1 MSEEK
6 RVIEINGVKLEVDL
20 RNARRIDEFR
30 VGDNVKVLDTRSG
43 KNEVRSGVITD
54 FANFKDLPT
63 IIVAMYKAGD
73 YWMKPTIEFIYF
85 NSDTEGIEI
94 VGVSAEEIIVSKD
107 TIVQMFDDEIIKKR
121 DELQDLIVKRDNLCL
136 NILIAH
142 LHDVAS
148 SDENLARV
156 GGKKPGCEMQKR
168 GLAAAARAHQRL
180 EAARFHLQRKVLED
194 FLLPIFAAHAACV
207 KSIHTS
213 SRYQRLGTTSVFF
226 NTETQRHRGTE
237 L

>member
-63 IIVAMYKAGD
+63 IIVAIYKEGD
-73 YWMKPTIEFIYF
+73 YWTKPTIEFIYF

-107 TIVQMFDDEIIKKR
+107 TIVQRFDDEIIKKK
-121 DELQDLIVKRDNLCL
+121 DELHDLIVKRDTF
-136 NILIAH
+136 
-142 LHDVAS
+142 VKYF
-148 SDENLARV
+148 
-156 GGKKPGCEMQKR
+156 GKGMEQE
-168 GLAAAARAHQRL
+168 G
-180 EAARFHLQRKVLED
+180 E
-194 FLLPIFAAHAACV
+194 
-207 KSIHTS
+207 
-213 SRYQRLGTTSVFF
+213 
-226 NTETQRHRGTE
+226 
-237 L
+237 